1 MAGRKY
7 GANVFEIA
15 NRATL
20 EAIGAATIP
29 DITAELLAH
38 ESGSSTNAHQISN
51 INGLQGVLDGKSNTT
66 HTHNISNVTGLQTA
80 LDGKQSVLTGF
91 TGSFSVVTHVD
102 FPGGTV
108 TTKTITVSNGVI
120 VSVV

>member
-7 GANVFEIA
+7 GANVFELA
-15 NRATL
+15 NRNAVNNNINDTT
-20 EAIGAATIP
+20 GVT
-29 DITAELLAH
+29 DSLAGH
-38 ESGSSTNAHQISN
+38 QSGSNNDAHQIN
-51 INGLQGVLDGKSNTT
+51 
-66 HTHNISNVTGLQTA
+66 NISGLQTA

-102 FPGGTV
+102 FPKGTV

-120 VSVV
+120 VGVA

>member
-1 MAGRKY
+1 MAGRKS

-15 NRATL
+15 AIAKL
-20 EAIGAATIP
+20 EAVDATTISN
-29 DITAELLAH
+29 IALELLDH
-38 ESGSSTNAHQISN
+38 ESLSNTNAHQISN
-51 INGLQGVLDGKSNTT
+51 INGLQGVLDGKSNAT
-66 HTHNISNVTGLQTA
+66 HTHSISNITGLQTA

-102 FPGGTV
+102 FTGGTV

-120 VSVV
+120 VGVA

>member
-1 MAGRKY
+1 MAVRKY

-15 NRATL
+15 TRATL
-20 EAIGAATIP
+20 KAIDAATIP
-29 DITAELLAH
+29 DITLELLDH
-38 ESGSSTNAHQISN
+38 ESWSSTNAHQISN

-66 HTHNISNVTGLQTA
+66 HTHSISNVTGLQTA

-102 FPGGTV
+102 FPLGTV

-120 VSVV
+120 VCVV

>member
-15 NRATL
+15 NRSALENINAT
-20 EAIGAATIP
+20 TIP
-29 DITAELLAH
+29 DIALELSDH
-38 ESGSSTNAHQISN
+38 ESWSSTNAHQISN
-51 INGLQGVLDGKSNTT
+51 INGLQGV
-66 HTHNISNVTGLQTA
+66 

-102 FPGGTV
+102 FLKGAV

-120 VSVV
+120 VGVI